1 MKVGIVEGEIIIVEP
16 GDRYKAL
23 TQYMRWDKRAK
34 CLRAKATLDALKGLA
49 GIFTLPP
56 SLKAL
61 YGRLKAKQEMIE
73 RFRVEENPKPV
84 MEVPLKPG
92 IELYAHQ
99 IRAVNMILAEFE
111 AIERG

>member
-1 MKVGIVEGEIIIVEP
+1 MRVGIVDGEIIIIDP
-16 GDRYKAL
+16 DDRYKAL
-23 TQYMRWDKRAK
+23 TQYMHWDKKNK
-34 CLRAKATLDALKGLA
+34 CLRARATLDTLKGLA

-61 YGRLKAKQEMIE
+61 YERLKAKQDMIE
-73 RFRVEENPKPV
+73 KFRVEENPKLV

-99 IRAVNMILAEFE
+99 IRAVNMALAEFE
-111 AIERG
+111 AI